1 MLPNQPPNPQQNK
14 RQSLA
19 KYAKFSAFAFQMIGL
34 FVGLSLG
41 GNWLDEHWAFTFP
54 YFTLAGVF
62 LALIAIFYS
71 LYNLVRETPDEEKKQ
86 PSSK

>member
-1 MLPNQPPNPQQNK
+1 MSLSQPPNQQPNK

-41 GNWLDEHWAFTFP
+41 GNWLDNHWQLAFP

-62 LALIAIFYS
+62 LALVAIFYS
-71 LYNLVRETPDEEKKQ
+71 LYNLVRETPDDEQ
-86 PSSK
+86 